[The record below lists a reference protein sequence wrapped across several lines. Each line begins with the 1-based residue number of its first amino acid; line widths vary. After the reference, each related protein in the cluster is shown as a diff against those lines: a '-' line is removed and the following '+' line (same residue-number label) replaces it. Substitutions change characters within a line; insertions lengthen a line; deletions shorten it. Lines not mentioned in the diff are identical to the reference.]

1 MTAIDRHLR
10 NKKNSLH
17 KSLNQI
23 AQTFVATVLLLSP
36 ALKLNAQTQTELSPD
51 TAIQEVYNGII
62 SLYGSQAVPGVYYPV
77 VPNSISSS
85 CGLVNTTYYC
95 SLDHTI
101 YMTTDLIDL
110 AYQYGDAALAYL
122 LAHEYAH
129 AMQRAFG
136 FKPNITPISEL
147 QADCLAGLYLGLVTN
162 ITFDES
168 DVEEIKYFAYKI
180 GDYDTWAEDHHGTP
194 QQRMDAVSI
203 GINASFAGLDGAS
216 QCMI

>member
-1 MTAIDRHLR
+1 MTVIDRHLP
-10 NKKNSLH
+10 NKKLSLH
-17 KSLNQI
+17 KSLNRI
-23 AQTFVATVLLLSP
+23 AQTIVATVLLISP
-36 ALKLNAQTQTELSPD
+36 ALRLNAQTELSPD
-51 TAIQEVYNGII
+51 AVVQEVYNGII
-62 SLYGSQAVPGVYYPV
+62 NLHGSQAVPGVYYPV

-85 CGLVNTTYYC
+85 CGSVDTTYYC
-95 SLDHTI
+95 SKDHTI
-101 YMTTDLIDL
+101 YMTTDLVDL

-129 AMQRAFG
+129 AMQTFFG
-136 FKPNITPISEL
+136 FKPGITPISEL

-168 DVEEIKYFAYKI
+168 DVQEIRYFAYSI
-180 GDYDTWAEDHHGTP
+180 GDDYIWEEQHHGTP

-203 GINASFAGLDGAS
+203 GINASLAGLDGAS